1 MGSKQLKVNKML
13 EFYLRGLDKLLI
25 SMADRVQEETNL
37 PKPKRIITN
46 IFIDYYKD
54 LMDSIYYIDMG
65 FEYEGKEIRYRIDT
79 NNSLSY
85 QIERFDPKNRQEYLK
100 LSNLFQSNSFAERI
114 ICMSLGAYNTL
125 YPGALEEKGKIPKR
139 IRLYTTTN
147 LDGLE
152 RNYLQRTY
160 EDKVFMDGIDDSM
173 GKSVEYIIGKSI
185 IEIATLKY

>member
-125 YPGALEEKGKIPKR
+125 YPGALEEKGKIPKH
-139 IRLYTTTN
+139 IRVFISTDLN
-147 LDGLE
+147 GLE
-152 RNYLQRTY
+152 SMYLERTY
-160 EDKVFMDGIDDSM
+160 ADKVFMDGFDDNI
-173 GKSVEYIIGKSI
+173 GKSVKYNIGKSS
-185 IEIATLKY
+185 IEIATSNF